1 MKKSPRVLTAKNL
14 LHMVI
19 ISVACLL
26 FINLTSCANAKRCA
40 KFCSPQDT
48 VITIHDT
55 VRTETIRTDTVFS
68 AILDTVV
75 LTKDKLTVRYIK
87 VRDSIYLSG
96 ECVGDTV
103 YITKQIPIRF
113 TTPKLTLWQTIKG
126 NTNIQWI
133 IIAAFIAG
141 FILCVLIMRK

>member
-1 MKKSPRVLTAKNL
+1 MNKSPRILTAKNI
-14 LHMVI
+14 LHMI
-19 ISVACLL
+19 IIGVACLL

-40 KFCSPQDT
+40 KFCSNQDT

-55 VRTETIRTDTVFS
+55 VRTETVKIDSVFS
-68 AILDTVV
+68 AYIDTIV
-75 LTKDKLTVRYIK
+75 LNKEKLTIRYIK

-103 YITKQIPIRF
+103 YITKEIPIRF
-113 TTPKLTLWQTIKG
+113 TTPKLTLWQTIKT

>member
-1 MKKSPRVLTAKNL
+1 MKKSPRVLTFKNL

-19 ISVACLL
+19 IGVACLL

-55 VRTETIRTDTVFS
+55 VRTETIHADTVFS
-68 AILDTVV
+68 VVLDTVIM
-75 LTKDKLTVRYIK
+75 TKDKLTIRYIK

-103 YITKQIPIRF
+103 YITKQITIPF
-113 TTPKLTLWQTIKG
+113 TIPKLTLWQTIKG

>member
-1 MKKSPRVLTAKNL
+1 M
-14 LHMVI
+14 
-19 ISVACLL
+19 
-26 FINLTSCANAKRCA
+26 
-40 KFCSPQDT
+40 
-48 VITIHDT
+48 
-55 VRTETIRTDTVFS
+55 TETVHADTVFS
-68 AILDTVV
+68 TVLDTVI
-75 LTKDKLTVRYIK
+75 LTKDKLSIRYIK

-103 YITKQIPIRF
+103 YITKEIPIRF
-113 TTPKLTLWQTIKG
+113 TTPKLTLWQTIKT